1 MRKQAQKA
9 PSRKNEYVE
18 KAYGMIEKQP
28 SHEKQNML
36 ALCLMSYKL
45 GYASGQKAKETEQS
59 A

>member
-1 MRKQAQKA
+1 MRKTVKKA
-9 PSRKNEYVE
+9 PSRKNEYVKE
-18 KAYGMIEKQP
+18 AYQTIEKQP
-28 SHEKQNML
+28 SREKQNMM